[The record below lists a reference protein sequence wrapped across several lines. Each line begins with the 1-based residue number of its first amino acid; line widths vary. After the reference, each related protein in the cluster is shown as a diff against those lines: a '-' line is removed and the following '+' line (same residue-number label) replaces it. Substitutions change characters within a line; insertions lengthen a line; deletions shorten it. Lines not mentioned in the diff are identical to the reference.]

1 MFENLDLDQ
10 EEALTLTKLRSIRKK
25 INAESWSDNME
36 NLMKQWGEKAA
47 GLRFMHNDSAKIWK
61 SFSDYLSIL
70 AIFITAV
77 GSGLSLATTSITND
91 YIKTQVLYGIGG
103 IGFVSTLVQSLKKF
117 YNAEEKVTEHN
128 SIAKQFGSFYRYM
141 TLQMNMS
148 REDREP
154 ADVLTAWALKDYER
168 LQNDAPL
175 IDNRSLN
182 LFKNKFN
189 LKEQASPDISED
201 KFIINIVRTNVKNMQ
216 SKEIQVNISN
226 IDSSNIDVSNITT
239 SNIDPSNID
248 PSNID
253 FSNIVIS
260 TSY

>member
-1 MFENLDLDQ
+1 MTFANLELDQ
-10 EEALTLTKLRSIRKK
+10 EEALTLTKLRNIRKK
-25 INAESWSDNME
+25 INEESWSDNME

-47 GLRFMHNDSAKIWK
+47 GLRFMHSDSAKIWK
-61 SFSDYLSIL
+61 SFSDNLSIL
-70 AIFITAV
+70 AIFITAL
-77 GSGLSLATTSITND
+77 GSGLSLATTSISSE
-91 YIKTQVLYGIGG
+91 YIKTQILYTIGG

-154 ADVLTAWALKDYER
+154 ADILTAWALKEYER

-175 IDNRSLN
+175 IDNKSLN

-189 LKEQASPDISED
+189 PQLQAIPDISED
-201 KFIINIVRTNVKNMQ
+201 KFIIKVVKNNVKEVD
-216 SKEIQVNISN
+216 SKEIQVNITDICNIFISN
-226 IDSSNIDVSNITT
+226 QDVSNQAV
-239 SNIDPSNID
+239 
-248 PSNID
+248 
-253 FSNIVIS
+253 F
-260 TSY
+260 